1 MGPSGSAA
9 PDPAPRTELA
19 IRKGRYREPDHRIT
33 ERLRQEGT
41 IKITELQ
48 RAAPGW
54 LLAAQRA
61 ARSEVLPGGGA
72 PCQPRLRRV
81 RARTAA
87 LPPLSPARRS
97 ASGSVRSARLPP
109 RPRRVS
115 LTHSLTHSRT
125 HRTERARGSSSAP
138 VPKRPR
144 RRREGAA
151 PWAGAAGPHRV
162 PERRWSRAAGRSAK
176 CGKRRPY
183 SMCPVSAPQRGAE
196 WQMRDPIT
204 SHVTGKDRNRHPNLL
219 LPAAA
224 RNRGAA
230 SFTFDTDGFG
240 PCRRRRGSAER
251 PSAPGPP
258 LGRRGGGG
266 RTPHGSLSAPP
277 AAPSPRRPPASLCLP
292 PGAPQPRGR
301 ASLAAPGAVSQQTGA
316 RRCGASFLPLGEGG
330 EKTAVIFALWLLTA
344 LRGPEGVRG
353 DAGTRPDAYG
363 LKHTNTDV
371 DTD

>member
-1 MGPSGSAA
+1 MGPSGSTT

-115 LTHSLTHSRT
+115 LTHSLTH
-125 HRTERARGSSSAP
+125 AL
-138 VPKRPR
+138 
-144 RRREGAA
+144 
-151 PWAGAAGPHRV
+151 
-162 PERRWSRAAGRSAK
+162 
-176 CGKRRPY
+176 
-183 SMCPVSAPQRGAE
+183 
-196 WQMRDPIT
+196 
-204 SHVTGKDRNRHPNLL
+204 TGQNGL
-219 LPAAA
+219 AAA
-224 RNRGAA
+224 AQRQSRKGHDGGERGRLH
-230 SFTFDTDGFG
+230 G
-240 PCRRRRGSAER
+240 
-251 PSAPGPP
+251 PGPP
-258 LGRRGGGG
+258 GRTAFRSGGG
-266 RTPHGSLSAPP
+266 RG
-277 AAPSPRRPPASLCLP
+277 RP
-292 PGAPQPRGR
+292 G
-301 ASLAAPGAVSQQTGA
+301 GA
-316 RRCGASFLPLGEGG
+316 RSAGSGG
-330 EKTAVIFALWLLTA
+330 PTACVL
-344 LRGPEGVRG
+344 
-353 DAGTRPDAYG
+353 
-363 LKHTNTDV
+363 
-371 DTD
+371 